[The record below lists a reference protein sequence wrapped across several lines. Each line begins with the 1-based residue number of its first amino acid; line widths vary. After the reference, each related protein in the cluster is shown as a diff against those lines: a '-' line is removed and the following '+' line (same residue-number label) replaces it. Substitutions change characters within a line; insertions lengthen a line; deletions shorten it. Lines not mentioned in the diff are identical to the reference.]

1 MAGCL
6 CPQIHLYHASG
17 LGSPALQ
24 NALSG
29 STKHVAKR
37 HPLDQW
43 QVFASASSLLVS
55 TGCLTSPS
63 LSKSRCLWVYS
74 TLSFSF
80 SPSRKTCSSLP
91 RGTPPSLPRPS
102 FQHLYCRALSR
113 WPMSPEAIIL
123 AVASCKFNWAAEV
136 PADLNKNQNCFLY

>member
-6 CPQIHLYHASG
+6 CPQIHLYDASG

-24 NALSG
+24 SALSA

-55 TGCLTSPS
+55 TGHLTSPS

-91 RGTPPSLPRPS
+91 RGTPPSLPCRPSISIVEPFHDGPCPLRPS
-102 FQHLYCRALSR
+102 FVLLRLINSIGQLKYQQSLTKIRTVFS
-113 WPMSPEAIIL
+113 I
-123 AVASCKFNWAAEV
+123 N
-136 PADLNKNQNCFLY
+136 